1 MEKIIKKKK
10 DIEYYLNLPYQY
22 VVIPEESGGF
32 SIKVKELPG
41 CNAFGENIDE
51 AYKNIKESMKIW
63 LSEVIK
69 QKLEIPLPESLKD
82 YSGKFIIRISKSL
95 HKKLVESAEK
105 ENISLNQYIQTLLI
119 QGEQILNIKKELE
132 NIKEQLKIFEKKFN
146 NSIFNKEY
154 QVSENNLE
162 KTSKYNYVSPKNH
175 IVSKTTKSLIVKA
188 SKKQL
193 KKQKGG
199 NFGRYY

>member
-1 MEKIIKKKK
+1 MEKTIKEKK

-132 NIKEQLKIFEKKFN
+132 NIKEQLKIFEKKIN
-146 NSIFNKEY
+146 NLIFNKEY
-154 QVSENNLE
+154 QVSE
-162 KTSKYNYVSPKNH
+162 K
-175 IVSKTTKSLIVKA
+175 
-188 SKKQL
+188 
-193 KKQKGG
+193 
-199 NFGRYY
+199 